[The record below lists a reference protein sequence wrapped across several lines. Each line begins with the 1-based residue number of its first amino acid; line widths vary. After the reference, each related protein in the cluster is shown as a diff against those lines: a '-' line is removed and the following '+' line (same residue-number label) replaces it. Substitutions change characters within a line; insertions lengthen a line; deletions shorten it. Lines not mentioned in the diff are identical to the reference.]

1 MNIVPSVYN
10 FYIELNDKNYVY
22 NILSTSISQV
32 NKNIYFALKNN
43 NLEEIINSEY
53 LTTLIDNNF
62 IVNTDSNEYE
72 EYFYFYNR
80 TRFGISSTSLTVT
93 IIPTYNCNLACKYC
107 YEGQEKA
114 EKKMNTTSV
123 NNIQKFIERKIIES
137 IESDIE
143 IKKLIFRMFGGEPM
157 LAKDIITKF
166 CRETSE
172 IADKYNLP
180 AIYDMSSNLTLL
192 DDDYIE
198 LIRKYKISIQVS
210 IDGIK
215 SKHDT
220 RRITKNNSG
229 SYDIICKNLKKLN
242 TAGLK
247 ENIVI
252 RLNIDKDN
260 LNDAEQCL
268 DDIHKYSNYI
278 YYGML
283 HEYKGYNDKFSQC
296 ITCDSYSNILTT
308 SLNNYLKKYGYS
320 VPMTFGKESPC
331 TINAENKFYID
342 PCLNVYKCELFV
354 NKPEC
359 SVGTISDEG
368 EFIPNKNFF
377 HQMNYSPQNFT
388 ECISC
393 KLLPLCASGCPA
405 QKYLDSGDKNCR
417 FTEKNCVYT
426 ENDLSLYLKYYIED
440 LSQKL

>member
-1 MNIVPSVYN
+1 MKIIPSIYN
-10 FYIELNDKNYVY
+10 FYIELNNKTYVY
-22 NILSTSISQV
+22 NILSTAISQV
-32 NKNIYFALKNN
+32 DEIIYYALKNN
-43 NLEEIINSEY
+43 KLDEITNNNYICA
-53 LTTLIDNNF
+53 LIDNHF
-62 IVNTDSNEYE
+62 IVNANSNECE

-93 IIPTYNCNLACKYC
+93 VIPTYNCNLACKYC
-107 YEGQEKA
+107 YEGQEKP
-114 EKKMNTTSV
+114 EKKMDSTSV
-123 NNIQKFIERKIIES
+123 NNITKFIDRKIIES
-137 IESDIE
+137 NESDVN

-157 LAKDIITKF
+157 LAKDIIAKF
-166 CRETSE
+166 CRQTTG
-172 IADKYNLP
+172 IANKYNLP
-180 AIYDMSSNLTLL
+180 AIYNMSSNLTLL
-192 DDDYIE
+192 DDDYVE
-198 LIRKYKISIQVS
+198 LIRKYNISIQVS

-215 SKHDT
+215 SKHDV

-229 SYDIICKNLKKLN
+229 TYDIICSNLEKLN
-242 TAGLK
+242 KAGLK

-260 LNDAEQCL
+260 LKDAEQCL
-268 DDIHKYSNYI
+268 DAVHKYSNYI

-283 HEYKGYNDKFSQC
+283 QKYKGYNDKFSQC
-296 ITCDSYSNILTT
+296 ATCDSYSNILTT
-308 SLNNYLKKYGYS
+308 SLNTYLIKYGYS

-342 PCLNVYKCELFV
+342 PYLNVYKCELFV
-354 NKPEC
+354 NKSEC

-393 KLLPLCASGCPA
+393 KLLPLCASGCPS
-405 QKYLDSGDKNCR
+405 QKYLDSEDKDCR

-426 ENDLSLYLKYYIED
+426 ENDLSLYLKYYIEN
-440 LSQKL
+440 L